1 MATTDNP
8 QRKRR
13 GISLELK
20 TVAMIAG
27 VLGAVYAVLWRVL
40 DIGAVPQLAIGLG
53 AGFAVIAVVLDI
65 LVYRPLGSL
74 IKRSQRRL
82 GDKYDALDPAYRD
95 EISELGYMLE
105 TLISVFTSAEDKET
119 AAQSIREDLVRLQ
132 TFSRQLVE
140 VGEIGQEINA
150 ALPYKETVDRSL
162 TRAKRFLHADFA
174 ALLMLDPESRAL
186 RIEGTF
192 GVRSRTLDADCCM
205 YTADC
210 PVRRAINGKTLVRSS
225 GHTCTLFPAT
235 MKRQVIVPVTV
246 EGIGEMALLAT
257 ATAATDFD
265 KITDGVFQTL
275 EGHLENALSNA
286 HKYDG
291 FRRQAITDHLT
302 HLYNR
307 RHFMDR
313 AAEELDHSLKN
324 QTPMSIVM
332 IDIDHFKEI
341 NDTYGHSNGDRVL
354 QALSAIM
361 QDAVRTDDICARHGG
376 EEFVMLLPSTPGEN
390 AASMADRLRHTVG
403 QWRYT
408 GLGLP
413 GTLSI
418 TVSAGVATCPHDATT
433 VDELLELS
441 DKALYRAKADGRDR
455 VCQYGVEESVARRV

>member
-1 MATTDNP
+1 MATTDDP
-8 QRKRR
+8 QRKRH
-13 GISLELK
+13 GISLEVK
-20 TVAMIAG
+20 TIAMIAG
-27 VLGAVYAVLWRVL
+27 VLGAVFAVLWRVL
-40 DIGAVPQLAIGLG
+40 EPGDASALALALG

-65 LVYRPLGSL
+65 WVYRPLSTL
-74 IKRSQRRL
+74 IKRSQKRL
-82 GDKYDALDPAYRD
+82 GDKYDTLDPAFRD
-95 EISELGYMLE
+95 EISELGYLLE
-105 TLISVFTSAEDKET
+105 TLIGVFTSVEDKES

-132 TFSRQLVE
+132 AFSKQLVE

-150 ALPYKETVDRSL
+150 ALPYKETVDRAL
-162 TRAKRFLHADFA
+162 TRAKRFLRADFA

-210 PVRRAINGKTLVRSS
+210 PVRRAINTKSLVRSS
-225 GHTCTLFPAT
+225 DHACTLFPAT

-246 EGIGEMALLAT
+246 DGIGEMALLAT

-265 KITDGVFQTL
+265 RITDGVFQTL
-275 EGHLENALSNA
+275 EGHLEGALSNA

-313 AAEELDHSLKN
+313 AVEELDHSLKN

-376 EEFVMLLPSTPGEN
+376 EEFVMLLPHTPGEN
-390 AASMADRLRHTVG
+390 AASMADRLRHTVS

-418 TVSAGVATCPHDATT
+418 TISAGVATCPRDATT
-433 VDELLELS
+433 VDELLDLS
-441 DKALYRAKADGRDR
+441 DKALYRAKTEGRDR
-455 VCQYGVEESVARRV
+455 VCQYGVEEIIGHKS